1 VQEFPL
7 ANRCLGTYVTIGQ
20 TTSPE
25 AITVARTN
33 GTQPLWNLFQAV
45 EEFRKLDQELPTQT
59 ANTFLYICV
68 HEGCT
73 MKDIADALGVA
84 QSTMSRN
91 VSALS
96 KIHRLRKPGLDLVKA
111 TEDPY
116 ERRRK
121 IVTLTP
127 KGRQLK
133 ERLLAL
139 ANGK

>member
-1 VQEFPL
+1 MK
-7 ANRCLGTYVTIGQ
+7 
-20 TTSPE
+20 
-25 AITVARTN
+25 N
-33 GTQPLWNLFQAV
+33 GTMPLWKMFQAV

-59 ANTFLYICV
+59 ANTFLYITL

-73 MKDIADALGVA
+73 LKDIAEALGVA

-96 KIHRLRKPGLDLVKA
+96 KMHRLRKPGLDLVKA

-127 KGRQLK
+127 RGRQLK
-133 ERLLAL
+133 DRLLAI
-139 ANGK
+139 AADGK

>member
-1 VQEFPL
+1 MAKP
-7 ANRCLGTYVTIGQ
+7 
-20 TTSPE
+20 
-25 AITVARTN
+25 
-33 GTQPLWNLFQAV
+33 TQATLPLWSMYRAV
-45 EEFRKLDQELPTQT
+45 EEFRRLDPDLPSQT
-59 ANTFLYICV
+59 VNTFLYIAT
-68 HEGCT
+68 HDDPT
-73 MKDIADALGVA
+73 MKQIADALGVA

-127 KGRQLK
+127 RGRQLRD
-133 ERLLAL
+133 RLLAVL
-139 ANGK
+139 SQ